1 MSNGNFNC
9 LYCGNP
15 SATVRRLSQWSCS
28 FGVSIKQVG
37 VGGSGP
43 QYQVINSPLEV
54 SCPFCG
60 RKYLI
65 LATSNNSNQD
75 NDFIQ
80 DILEHLDFEDEKM
93 IAQELVR
100 YNIEPEDLFNNVYAI
115 VIPKGFVNGT
125 KQWISAK
132 VRKVAYE
139 IHILFTSKG
148 QNFYLSA
155 YRNNSTGE
163 IIGKHIEKVR

>member
-1 MSNGNFNC
+1 VSNGNYTC
-9 LYCGNP
+9 LYCRSP
-15 SATVRRLSQWSCS
+15 SAIVKRLSRWSRS
-28 FGVSIKQVG
+28 LSIGVNQFNL
-37 VGGSGP
+37 GGNGP
-43 QYQVINSPLEV
+43 QYHVINSPLEV

-132 VRKVAYE
+132 VRKVVYE

>member
-1 MSNGNFNC
+1 MGSEGYTC

-15 SATVRRLSQWSCS
+15 AATVMRLSQKSFS
-28 FGVSIKQVG
+28 FGINIKQVG
-37 VGGSGP
+37 IGGNGP

-60 RKYLI
+60 REYLV
-65 LATSNNSNQD
+65 LATSDGNTT
-75 NDFIQ
+75 FIIN
-80 DILEHLDFEDEKM
+80 ILRNLDFEDWEM
-93 IAQELVR
+93 IAQELTR
-100 YNIEPEDLFNNVYAI
+100 YDIDPQDLFNNVYAI

-125 KQWISAK
+125 KRWISAK
-132 VRKVAYE
+132 VRKTAYE
-139 IHILFTSKG
+139 IHILFNSRG

-163 IIGKHIEKVR
+163 IVGKHIEKVL